1 MISTFKFN
9 GFSEETVKFLRGLK
23 ANNSKPWFAAHR
35 KIYEQHLLT
44 PAMTF
49 VAEMGQ
55 KLEQISPNIVA
66 VPKIDQSI
74 FRIYRDVRFSSD
86 KSPYK
91 THFAML
97 FWEGERKKIENPSFY
112 MHFDSEVVFIGAGIY
127 GFPRDM
133 IRPYREA
140 VVHPLHGKTL
150 RDAIDR
156 VRKNPENILGWKYY
170 KKIPVGFEADH
181 PNADLLL
188 YNGLGFQWET
198 PLPDEFYSN
207 KFVDFVYRKFEE
219 MAPIHH
225 WLVDLA
231 SRI

>member
-1 MISTFKFN
+1 MATPIFK
-9 GFSEETVKFLRGLK
+9 GFSEETIKFLRGLK
-23 ANNSKPWFAAHR
+23 TNNTKPWFAAHR
-35 KIYEQHLLT
+35 REYENYLLI
-44 PAMTF
+44 PAMSF

-66 VPKIDQSI
+66 IPKIDQSI
-74 FRIYRDVRFSSD
+74 FRIYRDVRFSPD

-97 FWEGERKKIENPSFY
+97 FWEGERKKVENSSFY
-112 MHFDSEVVFIGAGIY
+112 LHFDPEILFIGAGIY

-133 IRPYREA
+133 IRSYREA
-140 VVHPLHGKTL
+140 VVHPFHGKLL

-156 VRKNPENILGWKYY
+156 VGKNPENILGWKQF
-170 KKIPVGFEADH
+170 KKIPIGFDPNH
-181 PNADLLL
+181 PNAELLL

-198 PLPDEFYSN
+198 PLPDVFYSS
-207 KFVDFVYRKFEE
+207 KLVDFVFDKFYE
-219 MAPIHH
+219 MSPIHH

>member
-1 MISTFKFN
+1 MIATSNFN

-23 ANNSKPWFAAHR
+23 ANNSKSWFASHR
-35 KIYEQHLLT
+35 KIYERHLLT

-91 THFAML
+91 THLAML

-112 MHFDSEVVFIGAGIY
+112 IHFDSEVVFIGAGIY

-133 IRPYREA
+133 LRPYREA
-140 VVHPLHGKTL
+140 VVHPLHGKAL
-150 RDAIDR
+150 RDAINR
-156 VRKNPENILGWKYY
+156 VRKNPENILGWKHF
-170 KKIPVGFEADH
+170 KKIPAGFDPDH
-181 PNADLLL
+181 PNADLLR
-188 YNGLGFQWET
+188 YNGLGFQWEA
-198 PLPDEFYSN
+198 PLPEEFYSGE
-207 KFVDFVYRKFEE
+207 FVDFVFNKFKE
-219 MAPIHH
+219 MSPIHH